1 MKILTLNHTLVWN
14 HFIGLFHT
22 ADLLVT
28 QKIMLCQELTAEV
41 FQIICSYFII
51 VRKES
56 FTMLR
61 VKERGTN
68 LVIYEDKNAETG
80 K

>member
-1 MKILTLNHTLVWN
+1 
-14 HFIGLFHT
+14 
-22 ADLLVT
+22 
-28 QKIMLCQELTAEV
+28 MLCQELTAEV
-41 FQIICSYFII
+41 FQIICSHFII